1 MKSVRLTT
9 LRLSAYARSWMR
21 KASPEK
27 WKSSRSRPKTK
38 RASEE
43 EANQLRSE
51 TAQAGSQAVMGVE
64 RCEIAI
70 SPERS

>member
-1 MKSVRLTT
+1 
-9 LRLSAYARSWMR
+9 MR

-64 RCEIAI
+64 RYEIAI